1 MSNAG
6 ELERSRDGFESS
18 APTPMLS
25 PSVERLCDAEG
36 LQRFSTFQ
44 ELFDLVSLVF
54 GNHVLCQQICDDRPS
69 FTLVP
74 ICRSS
79 SRSKFAHVFA
89 TIEHLVS
96 FENKY
101 NFTVLKR
108 YTWTSQSCKNY
119 LYPISDSPRGKNR
132 DAGVPLTVR
141 EDSPTNGKARCEQ
154 INSTTRNQCL
164 ITDGGHVQ
172 DRDGAARADGGTTA
186 KQVLDDN
193 GVGQKNDYEGKA
205 YGGSEAAID
214 AIEAYVA
221 DHVADKRIASSRS
234 IANTATDVRIQ
245 EIGKTLGAHLRG
257 DTPDGFLADVE
268 VSKWRDTSP
277 VKWVFTRVAG
287 EADTRRS
294 RQLQKP
300 DLVRE
305 ITRTTDAGGARYE
318 MVSRDG
324 TRWEKA
330 NTTVAWKRDVLAA
343 VCETTDHQPAAV
355 DETEDLDR
363 REWIDQLTQA
373 GATDVLERAIGI
385 EAPGARDHWN
395 RETLQVIHDVVV
407 AGRDLSEVGR

>member
-1 MSNAG
+1 MSDPS
-6 ELERSRDGFESS
+6 EFERNRDGFESDL
-18 APTPMLS
+18 PTLLFP
-25 PSVERLCDAEG
+25 PAKRFRDTEGYNRLFLFE
-36 LQRFSTFQ
+36 
-44 ELFDLVSLVF
+44 ELFDSVPLVVRDHAL
-54 GNHVLCQQICDDRPS
+54 LQQIGDNCPS

-74 ICRSS
+74 LRSS
-79 SRSKFAHVFA
+79 RVRPGFTHLFTTAERSK
-89 TIEHLVS
+89 LLRD
-96 FENKY
+96 KL
-101 NFTVLKR
+101 NFTIQKRDTQTSPDCGILWQLVTLALKEN
-108 YTWTSQSCKNY
+108 S
-119 LYPISDSPRGKNR
+119 R
-132 DAGVPLTVR
+132 DTAVPLTNRGV
-141 EDSPTNGKARCEQ
+141 SPTPQTGWCHKK
-154 INSTTRNQCL
+154 NSITSNQCL
-164 ITDGGHVQ
+164 ITDGGTSVHQ
-172 DRDGAARADGGTTA
+172 
-186 KQVLDDN
+186 QVLDDN
-193 GVGQKNDYEGKA
+193 GVGQKNDYAGKA
-205 YGGSEAAID
+205 YSGSEAAID
-214 AIEAYVA
+214 AIETYLA

-257 DTPDGFLADVE
+257 DTPDGFIADVE

-373 GATDVLERAIGI
+373 GTTDVLERAIGI